1 MQLTARLSAIAGLIP
16 AGSVVVDV
24 GTDHARL
31 PVYLVRSGICPRALA
46 TEINRQPWQRARAA
60 VAEAGLSDKIAVR
73 LGDGLAPLRPGEA
86 DVAVLAGMGGGTI
99 CRILQ
104 TAPPGVL
111 AGLQRLVLQPM
122 ADVGALRLFLAQT
135 GYALVREELV
145 EEGGQLYP
153 VLAAGPGQEPCTDR
167 LLLELGPRLYEQRHP
182 LLAHWLVRELAGLD
196 RALAGLGRARQRDAR
211 WEQRVA
217 RLAERRARIHSILEE
232 LPQ

>member
-1 MQLTARLSAIAGLIP
+1 MQLSARLSAIAGMIP

-46 TEINRQPWQRARAA
+46 TEINRQPWQRALQA
-60 VAEAGLSDKIAVR
+60 VAAAGLSDKISVR

-99 CRILQ
+99 CRVLRA
-104 TAPPGVL
+104 APPGVL

-122 ADVGALRLFLAQT
+122 ADAGALRLFLARA
-135 GYALVREELV
+135 GYALAGEELV
-145 EEGGQLYP
+145 LEGGQLYP
-153 VLAAGPGQEPCTDR
+153 VLAAVPGEEPCTDR
-167 LLLELGPRLYEQRHP
+167 HLLELGPRLYEKRHP
-182 LLAHWLVRELAGLD
+182 LLADWLVRELAGLD
-196 RALAGLGRARQRDAR
+196 RTLAGLRRARQRGAE

-217 RLAERRARIHSILEE
+217 RLAERRARIQVILKE
-232 LPQ
+232 LRQ